1 MLTGEV
7 ARLTVSF
14 LLPAAAGGLVGAALF
29 ERVDPARFRRIVFA
43 LLFCL
48 GTVLLARG

>member
-1 MLTGEV
+1 MK
-7 ARLTVSF
+7 ATVGHRDANA
-14 LLPAAAGGLVGAALF
+14 AAAGGLVGAALF